1 MGNYKVIM
9 KIAQAGTLQWQ
20 RHYLVM
26 LMTQWQHM
34 AHIMVEKEEGKG
46 KGNYIEHL
54 WKYNAAN

>member
-34 AHIMVEKEEGKG
+34 AHIMVEKEKGKG

-54 WKYNAAN
+54 